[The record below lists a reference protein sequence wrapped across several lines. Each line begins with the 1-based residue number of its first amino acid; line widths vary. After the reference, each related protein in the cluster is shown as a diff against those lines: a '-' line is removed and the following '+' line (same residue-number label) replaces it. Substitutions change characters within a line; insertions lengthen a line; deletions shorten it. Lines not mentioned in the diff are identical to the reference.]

1 MKTYGARLLLKMAWR
16 NLWRQRRRT
25 LITIIA
31 MVAGL
36 GLCIPYYGLTEGL
49 SADMKRGITRIHTGH
64 IQIHN
69 PKYPKERAMAE
80 TMPLGIEDRVAKI
93 DGVVAVAPR
102 VYSGGLISSD
112 CRIRTSLIGLPS
124 GKPLPPATRLA
135 QGKPLDAAHVCGVL
149 LPRSAADRWNL
160 NLGSVL
166 RLRPLPPPGACEKV
180 EVRGI
185 IQGNDVGR
193 SPKHQTAQM
202 QIFMFA
208 TQVQKILSPAKKEK
222 PIDWNIDDLPKEDTP
237 AATKANGANENGTTA
252 KPRPKTVPTTSPAQP
267 PRAGVATGA
276 HGKPAPTNERRSVD
290 HGKLAPQT
298 PPRLGPDHGFWT
310 LMRSESN
317 PVGIVAIDPAKESKV
332 TLLSEHVL
340 SGTYL
345 PAGHRGKGPRP
356 ILLGKRLADQL
367 MVKPGDR
374 IGLDIMSADGYPVD
388 EIFTVSGIFQTGV
401 DEMDR
406 GMVYVPIDVAWD
418 SNLMNL
424 KAKTPSPIH
433 EFAIRIREGLNE
445 AQVAQRIRK
454 AVGPG
459 FLVQTW
465 QQLDPN
471 TAKLI
476 QYQDV
481 AIAIFLGII
490 FIIAALG
497 TTNTMLMAVFER
509 TKEFGVLKSVGMT
522 PLRMATLI
530 ITETLLLTLLA
541 AVLGTAIGLG
551 FDYYLMVHGLDLTAY
566 NPAGFSYQG
575 LFIEP
580 IWKAIITPTGVLV
593 PVILLC
599 SVSVIVSIWPA
610 VKASRIRP
618 VEALKQEG

>member
-1 MKTYGARLLLKMAWR
+1 MKPYGARLLLKMAWR

-25 LITIIA
+25 LITVIA
-31 MVAGL
+31 MVIGL

-49 SADMKRGITRIHTGH
+49 SADMKRGITRIHTGD

-69 PKYPKERAMAE
+69 PQYPKEHTMSE
-80 TMPLGIEDRVAKI
+80 TIPLGIEDRVAKV

-102 VYSGGLISSD
+102 VYTGGLISSD
-112 CRIRTSLIGLPS
+112 HRIRASLAGLHATQGLPE
-124 GKPLPPATRLA
+124 GTTLVRGNT
-135 QGKPLDAAHVCGVL
+135 LDDAHPCGIL
-149 LPRSAADRWNL
+149 LLQSAATGWNL
-160 NLGSVL
+160 DLGSVL
-166 RLRPLPPPGACEKV
+166 RLRPLPPQGACEKV
-180 EVRGI
+180 EVTGL
-185 IQGNDVGR
+185 IQNR
-193 SPKHQTAQM
+193 TANQ
-202 QIFMFA
+202 A
-208 TQVQKILSPAKKEK
+208 TQSRATGMHAFMLASQVRKILTQTKKET
-222 PIDWNIDDLPKEDTP
+222 PIDWNIDDLPRADEPASAKDT
-237 AATKANGANENGTTA
+237 
-252 KPRPKTVPTTSPAQP
+252 
-267 PRAGVATGA
+267 
-276 HGKPAPTNERRSVD
+276 ER
-290 HGKLAPQT
+290 KQQT
-298 PPRLGPDHGFWT
+298 PLDQHRTKRAARPSAPNETQPHRAGPDHGTWT
-310 LMRSESN
+310 LVRNESS
-317 PVGIVAIDPAKESKV
+317 PVGIVAIDPAKERTV

-340 SGTYL
+340 SGSYL
-345 PAGHRGKGPRP
+345 PTGHHGKGPRP
-356 ILLGKRLADQL
+356 ILLGKSLANKL
-367 MVKPGDR
+367 MVKPGEQV
-374 IGLDIMSADGYPVD
+374 GLDLMSADGYPVD
-388 EIFTVSGIFQTGV
+388 GFFTVSGIFQTGV

-424 KAKTPSPIH
+424 KAKIPHPIH
-433 EFAIRIREGLNE
+433 EFAIRIREGLDE
-445 AQVAQRIRK
+445 ARVAQRIRK

-465 QQLDPN
+465 QQIDPN

-509 TKEFGVLKSVGMT
+509 TKEFGVLKSVGMS
-522 PLRMATLI
+522 PLRVATLI
-530 ITETLLLTLLA
+530 ITETLLLILLA
-541 AVLGTAIGLG
+541 AALGTAIGLG

-575 LFIEP
+575 LFIKP

-610 VKASRIRP
+610 VKAGRIRP